1 MKNLRYI
8 LLFVATSLF
17 VACSNDD
24 EAARFAN
31 DSQSGWVQFKQP
43 IKTPPPIETAPI
55 DPLELVFGSGVTQ
68 INLPVVLRAPEN
80 SDGLEV
86 TYTITDVVGSSAGVI
101 ATGSVVTFPK
111 AVAGDVNQLN
121 QLTQNIVIDIVA
133 TSITTNVEF
142 DVTLTATSRS
152 NVKVGMETEQYP
164 VTRRVKICSTTP
176 STSLTGVSL
185 ASLAGATPA
194 PSFVPVVTPV
204 PGVANSFNFNT
215 CWGVDFIVH
224 MTGNPATSGIRNY
237 PGIVTINPNFSVT
250 VVGINTPAAPN
261 RYPGGTG
268 TFNPCT
274 KQISY
279 VLNQGVF
286 TNPFT
291 VSVVLTPN

>member
-1 MKNLRYI
+1 MKNFKYV

-24 EAARFAN
+24 EAARFAS
-31 DSQSGWVQFKQP
+31 DSQSGWVQFQ
-43 IKTPPPIETAPI
+43 TGTTIEA
-55 DPLELVFGSGVTQ
+55 VAGSVTQ
-68 INLPVVLRAPEN
+68 FKLPVILRAPEN
-80 SDGLEV
+80 TDGLEV
-86 TYTITDVVGSSAGVI
+86 TYTITDVVGSSAGII
-101 ATGSVVTFPK
+101 ATGTVVMFDPATS
-111 AVAGDVNQLN
+111 ADLN
-121 QLTQNIVIDIVA
+121 QLKQDLVIDVI
-133 TSITTNVEF
+133 SSNLPSNVEF

-152 NVKVGMETEQYP
+152 NVKVGIEQKYP
-164 VTRRVKICSTTP
+164 VKRRIKICSTNVP
-176 STSLTGVSL
+176 TSFTGVST

-194 PSFVPVVTPV
+194 PSFVPVITPV

-250 VVGINTPAAPN
+250 VVGINIPTAPN
-261 RYPGGTG
+261 RYPGGSG

>member
-1 MKNLRYI
+1 MKNLKYI
-8 LLFVATSLF
+8 LLFVAASLF

-24 EAARFAN
+24 EAARFAD

-43 IKTPPPIETAPI
+43 STPTPIIEGRPI
-55 DPLELVFGSGVTQ
+55 APLEIIFGSTTQ
-68 INLPVVLRAPEN
+68 IKLPVVLRAPEN
-80 SDGLEV
+80 TDGLEV

-101 ATGSVVTFPK
+101 STGSVVVFPK
-111 AVAGDVNQLN
+111 AVAGGSTQLN
-121 QLTQNIVIDIVA
+121 QLTQDIVIDIVA
-133 TSITTNVEF
+133 PTLSSGVEF

-152 NVKVGMETEQYP
+152 NVKVGVETEQYP
-164 VTRRVKICSTTP
+164 VTRRIKICSTNVP
-176 STSLTGVSL
+176 TSYTGVST
-185 ASLAGATPA
+185 ANLAGATPA
-194 PSFVPVVTPV
+194 PSFVPVITPV
-204 PGVANSFNFNT
+204 PGVANSYEFNT

-237 PGIVTINPNFSVT
+237 PGIVTINPNFTVT

-261 RYPGGTG
+261 RYPGGSG

-274 KQISY
+274 KQINY

-291 VSVVLTPN
+291 VSVALTAN

>member
-1 MKNLRYI
+1 LI
-8 LLFVATSLF
+8 
-17 VACSNDD
+17 
-24 EAARFAN
+24 
-31 DSQSGWVQFKQP
+31 
-43 IKTPPPIETAPI
+43 
-55 DPLELVFGSGVTQ
+55 
-68 INLPVVLRAPEN
+68 LPVVLRAPEN
-80 SDGLEV
+80 TDGLEV

-101 ATGSVVTFPK
+101 ATGTVVEFPE
-111 AVAGDVNQLN
+111 AVAGGQNQLN

-133 TSITTNVEF
+133 TSLTSNVEF

-152 NVKVGMETEQYP
+152 NVKVGLDDYP
-164 VTRRVKICSTTP
+164 IKRRVKICSKSV
-176 STSLTGVSL
+176 STNLTGVSI

-204 PGVANSFNFNT
+204 VGVANSFNFNT

>member
-1 MKNLRYI
+1 MKNLKYI

-24 EAARFAN
+24 EAARFAD

-43 IKTPPPIETAPI
+43 SNTAIQTAPI
-55 DPLELVFGSGVTQ
+55 APLELVFGSGVTR
-68 INLPVVLRAPEN
+68 INLPVVLRAPQN
-80 SDGLEV
+80 TDGLEV

-101 ATGSVVTFPK
+101 STGSVVVFPS
-111 AVAGDVNQLN
+111 AVVGGVSQLN
-121 QLTQNIVIDIVA
+121 QLTQDIVIDIVA
-133 TSITTNVEF
+133 PTLSSGIEF

-152 NVKVGMETEQYP
+152 NVKVGIDEEYP
-164 VTRRVKICSTTP
+164 VKRRIKICSTNVP
-176 STSLTGVSL
+176 TSYTGVSI
-185 ASLAGATPA
+185 ANLAGATPA
-194 PSFVPVVTPV
+194 PSFVPVITPV
-204 PGVANSFNFNT
+204 VGVENSFNFNT

-237 PGIVTINPNFSVT
+237 PGIVTINPNFTVT
-250 VVGINTPAAPN
+250 VVGINTPTAPN
-261 RYPGGTG
+261 RYPGGSG

-274 KQISY
+274 KQINY

-291 VSVVLTPN
+291 VSVALTAN

>member
-43 IKTPPPIETAPI
+43 SSTAVQTAPI
-55 DPLELVFGSGVTQ
+55 APLELVIGSSTQ
-68 INLPVVLRAPEN
+68 LILPVVLRAPEN
-80 SDGLEV
+80 TDGLEV

-101 ATGSVVTFPK
+101 ATGTVVEFPE
-111 AVAGDVNQLN
+111 AVAGGQNQLN

-133 TSITTNVEF
+133 TSLTSNVEF

-152 NVKVGMETEQYP
+152 NVKVGLDDYP
-164 VTRRVKICSTTP
+164 IKRRVKICSKSV
-176 STSLTGVSL
+176 STNLTGVSI

-204 PGVANSFNFNT
+204 VGVANSFNFNT

>member
-1 MKNLRYI
+1 MKNIRYI

-17 VACSNDD
+17 VACSDDD

-43 IKTPPPIETAPI
+43 QATPARVETLPIPA
-55 DPLELVFGSGVTQ
+55 LEVVFGSTNQ
-68 INLPVVLRAPEN
+68 LILPVVLRAPEN
-80 SDGLEV
+80 TDGLEV
-86 TYTITDVVGSSAGVI
+86 TYTITDIAGSSSGVI
-101 ATGSVVTFPK
+101 ATGTVVEFPK
-111 AVAGDVNQLN
+111 AVAGGINQLT

-133 TSITTNVEF
+133 TTLTSNVEF
-142 DVTLTATSRS
+142 DVTLTATSRG
-152 NVKVGMETEQYP
+152 NVKVGLDDYP
-164 VTRRVKICSTTP
+164 IKRRVKICSTNPIWTG
-176 STSLTGVSL
+176 LTGVST
-185 ASLAGATPA
+185 ASLTGATPA
-194 PSFVPVVTPV
+194 PSFVPVLTPV
-204 PGVANSFNFNT
+204 AGVANSFEFNT

-224 MTGNPATSGIRNY
+224 MTGNPALSGIRNY
-237 PGIVTINPNFSVT
+237 PGFVTVNPNFSVT
-250 VVGINTPAAPN
+250 VVGINNPAFPN

>member
-1 MKNLRYI
+1 MKNFKYI
-8 LLFVATSLF
+8 LLFVAASLF
-17 VACSNDD
+17 FACSNDD

-43 IKTPPPIETAPI
+43 VATSVQSAPI
-55 DPLELVFGSGVTQ
+55 PAVEIISGSGVTQ
-68 INLPVVLRAPEN
+68 IKLPVVLRAPEN
-80 SDGLEV
+80 TDGLEV

-101 ATGSVVTFPK
+101 ATGSVVEFPK
-111 AVAGDVNQLN
+111 AVVGGVSQLN
-121 QLTQNIVIDIVA
+121 QLTQDIVIDIVS
-133 TSITTNVEF
+133 TSLATNVEF
-142 DVTLTATSRS
+142 DVTLTATSRG
-152 NVKVGMETEQYP
+152 NVLVGLGNYP
-164 VTRRVKICSTTP
+164 IKRRIKICSTNVP
-176 STSLTGVSL
+176 TSFTGVST
-185 ASLAGATPA
+185 ANLAGATPA
-194 PSFVPVVTPV
+194 PSFVPVITPV
-204 PGVANSFNFNT
+204 PGEANSFEFNT

-224 MTGNPATSGIRNY
+224 LTGNPATSGIRNY

-250 VVGINTPAAPN
+250 VVGINIPTAPN

>member
-43 IKTPPPIETAPI
+43 SSTAVQTAPI
-55 DPLELVFGSGVTQ
+55 APLELVIGSSTQ
-68 INLPVVLRAPEN
+68 LILPVVLRAPEN
-80 SDGLEV
+80 TDGLEV

-101 ATGSVVTFPK
+101 ATGTVVEFPE
-111 AVAGDVNQLN
+111 AVAGGQNQLN

-133 TSITTNVEF
+133 TSLTSNVEF

-152 NVKVGMETEQYP
+152 NVKVGLDDYP
-164 VTRRVKICSTTP
+164 IKRRVKICSKSV
-176 STSLTGVSL
+176 STNLTGVSI

-204 PGVANSFNFNT
+204 VGVANSFNFNT

-268 TFNPCT
+268 TFNPCA